1 MKLSLELRIK
11 RARAMLAAAKRN
23 ARRSPRPSLER
34 YIGECRARLER
45 ILAELPDP
53 ERRRRE
59 ILAAYAGDAYMT
71 KRVGAIV
78 EIYDARHRPI
88 GALAAAEE
96 ELLERELESTGKL
109 PAGAWP
115 GYRGGRTREPG
126 LARWWKP
133 LEDA

>member
-78 EIYDARHRPI
+78 EI